1 MVKDISITAVLAGIL
16 AAIIAYCGPLLII
29 FQVAQLADISNDT
42 LMSWVWGTSFGIG
55 ITTLFLS
62 CKFKIPIMTGW
73 SVPGTVLL
81 LSLFPSFTVGE
92 MVSGYMIASIGI
104 ILVGL
109 SGQFDRLMAWI
120 PQGVAGGM
128 LAGLLFQFGASA
140 FKTISLS
147 PILFILM
154 LSTYL
159 LGKRFVPRYHILM
172 VFIVGILYVLLTGQ
186 LQTDKFELRWVTPQL
201 IMPEFT
207 LNSLLSFAL
216 PLLLVSL
223 SGQYLP
229 GMAIL
234 RLDGFHQAKSR
245 PIMLVTGATSALT
258 ALTGAVQIVQG
269 AVSAAIATGKDCH
282 PNPDKRYIAGISNGL
297 TYMLGAF
304 GASTIV
310 TLFTVF
316 PSALV
321 TILAGLALL
330 STIYSNITIAI
341 EDKENRE
348 AALLTFIITAS
359 GMTWLGFASAFW
371 GIVIGMGAALLFN
384 PKLRIKFN

>member
-1 MVKDISITAVLAGIL
+1 MIKDISITAVLAGIL
-16 AAIIAYCGPLLII
+16 AALIAYCGPLLIV
-29 FQVAQLADISNDT
+29 FQVAKLAGISDDM
-42 LMSWVWGTSFGIG
+42 LMSWVWGISFGVG
-55 ITTLFLS
+55 ISGLWLS
-62 CKFKIPIMTGW
+62 YKFKMPIMTGW

-81 LSLFPSFTVGE
+81 LSLFPTLSLGE
-92 MVSGYMIASIGI
+92 MVGGYMLASIAIVI
-104 ILVGL
+104 IGL
-109 SGQFDRLMAWI
+109 SGHFDRLMHWI

-128 LAGLLFQFGASA
+128 LAGLLFQFAASA
-140 FKTISLS
+140 FKTISIS
-147 PILFILM
+147 PTLFILM
-154 LSTYL
+154 LVTYL
-159 LGKRFVPRYHILM
+159 LGKRYIPRYHIVT
-172 VFIVGILYVLLTGQ
+172 VFMAGILYVLFTNQ
-186 LQTDKFELRWVTPQL
+186 IHTDKFQLHWVTPHL
-201 IMPEFT
+201 IIPEFT
-207 LNSLLSFAL
+207 LNSILSFAF

-234 RLDGFHQAKSR
+234 RIDGYHQAKSQ
-245 PIMLVTGATSALT
+245 PIMLVTGIVSTFTS
-258 ALTGAVQIVQG
+258 LTGAANVVQG

-282 PNPDKRYIAGISNGL
+282 PNLDKRYIAGISNGL
-297 TYMLGAF
+297 VYIIGAF
-304 GASTIV
+304 CTSAIV
-310 TLFTVF
+310 TLFAVF
-316 PSALV
+316 PPALV

-330 STIYSNITIAI
+330 STIYNNITLAI

>member
-128 LAGLLFQFGASA
+128 LAGLLFQF
-140 FKTISLS
+140 
-147 PILFILM
+147 
-154 LSTYL
+154 
-159 LGKRFVPRYHILM
+159 
-172 VFIVGILYVLLTGQ
+172 
-186 LQTDKFELRWVTPQL
+186 
-201 IMPEFT
+201 
-207 LNSLLSFAL
+207 
-216 PLLLVSL
+216 
-223 SGQYLP
+223 
-229 GMAIL
+229 
-234 RLDGFHQAKSR
+234 
-245 PIMLVTGATSALT
+245 
-258 ALTGAVQIVQG
+258 
-269 AVSAAIATGKDCH
+269 
-282 PNPDKRYIAGISNGL
+282 
-297 TYMLGAF
+297 
-304 GASTIV
+304 
-310 TLFTVF
+310 
-316 PSALV
+316 
-321 TILAGLALL
+321 
-330 STIYSNITIAI
+330 
-341 EDKENRE
+341 
-348 AALLTFIITAS
+348 
-359 GMTWLGFASAFW
+359 
-371 GIVIGMGAALLFN
+371 
-384 PKLRIKFN
+384 

>member
-1 MVKDISITAVLAGIL
+1 MIKDISITAVLAGIL
-16 AAIIAYCGPLLII
+16 AALIAYSGPLLIV
-29 FQVAQLADISNDT
+29 FQVAQLAGISEDM
-42 LMSWVWGTSFGIG
+42 LMSWVWGISFGVG
-55 ITTLFLS
+55 ISGLLLS
-62 CKFKIPIMTGW
+62 YTFKMPIMTGW

-81 LSLFPSFTVGE
+81 LSLFPALSVGE
-92 MVSGYMIASIGI
+92 MVGGYMLASIAI
-104 ILVGL
+104 VLLGL
-109 SGQFDRLMAWI
+109 SGHFDKLMNWI

-128 LAGLLFQFGASA
+128 LAGLLFQFAASA
-140 FKTISLS
+140 FKTISLD
-147 PILFILM
+147 PTLFILM
-154 LSTYL
+154 LATYL
-159 LGKRFVPRYHILM
+159 LSKRYIPRYHIVT
-172 VFIVGILYVLLTGQ
+172 VFIIGILYVLFTKQIHIDKLQ
-186 LQTDKFELRWVTPQL
+186 LHWVTPHL

-207 LNSLLSFAL
+207 LNSLLSFAF

-234 RLDGFHQAKSR
+234 RIDGYHQAKSR
-245 PIMLVTGATSALT
+245 PIMLVTGIVSTFTS
-258 ALTGAVQIVQG
+258 LTGAANVVQG

-282 PNPDKRYIAGISNGL
+282 PDLDKRYIAGISNGVV
-297 TYMLGAF
+297 YIMGAF
-304 GASTIV
+304 CTSAIV
-310 TLFTVF
+310 TLFAVF
-316 PSALV
+316 PTALV

-330 STIYSNITIAI
+330 STIYSNITLAI

-384 PKLRIKFN
+384 PKLRIQSK